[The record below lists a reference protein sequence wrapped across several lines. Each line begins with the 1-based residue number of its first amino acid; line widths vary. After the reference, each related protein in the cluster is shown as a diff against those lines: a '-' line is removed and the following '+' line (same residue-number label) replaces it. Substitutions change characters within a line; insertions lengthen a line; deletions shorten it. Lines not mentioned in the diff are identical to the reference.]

1 MGRTMTL
8 QVVKA
13 GSVRKAAALLAAE
26 PGAFFV
32 GGGTFLVR
40 AANHDDGR
48 IGTLVLSDGLG
59 LDTIKISRGKAT
71 IGAAVTMDQI
81 ASRRELAFL
90 APVAA
95 SIGGPAV
102 RAMATVGGNL
112 FAWYPYGDFAVA
124 LLALGAEVTLE
135 GSEGSETL
143 DLAAF
148 LANRNATSA
157 RVVTKITFAMPAKGA
172 FRFTKA
178 VRHKPHGASVI
189 AIAAVLPMVKGK
201 VTGARVAYGAMAPTA
216 MRAHAAEAAI
226 EGKALD
232 AATIEAAVAVAGEGT
247 APLSDPQASDWYRA
261 SVLPVYLKRLLA
273 E

>member
-1 MGRTMTL
+1 MTL

-26 PGAFFV
+26 PDALFV
-32 GGGTFLVR
+32 AGGTFAVR
-40 AANHDDGR
+40 AANYDAGR
-48 IGTLVLSDGLG
+48 IGKLVLADGLG

-71 IGAAVTMDQI
+71 IGAAVTMAKI
-81 ASRRELAFL
+81 AERRELAFL
-90 APVAA
+90 IPVVTG
-95 SIGGPAV
+95 IGGPAI

-124 LLALGAEVTLE
+124 LLALGAEITLE
-135 GSEGSETL
+135 GGGGSETV

-148 LANRNATSA
+148 LASRDSTPQ
-157 RVVTKITFAMPAKGA
+157 RLVTRITFAMPPKGA

-178 VRHKPHGASVI
+178 IRRKPHGASVL
-189 AIAAVLPMVKGK
+189 AIAAVLPLVKGK
-201 VTGARVAYGAMAPTA
+201 VTGARVAYGAMAPTPI
-216 MRAHAAEAAI
+216 RAHAVEQAI
-226 EGKALD
+226 EGNALD
-232 AATIEAAVAVAGEGT
+232 AATIEAAVAVAGDGT

-261 SVLPVYLKRLLA
+261 SVLPVHLKRLLA

>member
-1 MGRTMTL
+1 MTL

-13 GSVRKAAALLAAE
+13 GSVRKAAAMLASE
-26 PGAFFV
+26 PGALFV
-32 GGGTFLVR
+32 GGGTFVVR
-40 AANHDDGR
+40 ATNHDEGR

-71 IGAAVTMDQI
+71 IGGAVTMAQI
-81 ASRRELAFL
+81 IARRELAFL
-90 APVAA
+90 APVAK

-124 LLALGAEVTLE
+124 LLALGAEITLD
-135 GSEGSETL
+135 GSAGSETV
-143 DLAAF
+143 DLEAF
-148 LANRNATSA
+148 LANRNATPA
-157 RVVTKITFAMPAKGA
+157 RIVTKITFAMPPKGA

-178 VRHKPHGASVI
+178 IRRKPHGASVL
-189 AIAAVLPMVKGK
+189 AIAAVLPVVKGK
-201 VTGARVAYGAMAPTA
+201 VSGARVAYGAMAPTA
-216 MRAHAAEAAI
+216 MRAHAVEAAI

-232 AATIEAAVAVAGEGT
+232 AATIDAAGAVASEGT